1 MGSGINR
8 MILHL
13 RSVGSFLDTSTLL
26 TYPELSDGT
35 PDYMGETAVHF
46 EDIEG
51 EWFDCLSSDDFDTL
65 YSFLPEDRE
74 GEYMPLYRNQSRPYT
89 ADQALMWEDADV
101 YDYPNSN
108 LKKFLKEDK

>member
-1 MGSGINR
+1 

-13 RSVGSFLDTSTLL
+13 SSVGSFLDTATLL

-35 PDYMGETAVHF
+35 PDYMGDTAVHF

-65 YSFLPEDRE
+65 YSFLPTEDRE
-74 GEYMPLYRNQSRPYT
+74 GEYMPLYRRNQSHRPYT
-89 ADQALMWEDADV
+89 ADQALMWEDADE
-101 YDYPNSN
+101 YDYPN
-108 LKKFLKEDK
+108 LKKFLKEEK